1 MKLYTLGYQSLS
13 ERLYLQ
19 TLVNAGVGIVID
31 VRENAWSQRPD
42 FIKSNLRSALA
53 TRNIDYNHLKTAG
66 NPSSNRKNARSAS
79 DCLRRYRQH
88 LRAHAECLVELLALI
103 READNRG
110 RPACLTCYE
119 RDSKNCH
126 RSILIEELRTIA
138 PALTTYHLQPTLQV
152 PTKTL
157 KPFRS
162 LMSDAFLS
170 PALLPFT

>member
-42 FIKSNLRSALA
+42 FIKTNLRRALA
-53 TRNIDYNHLKTAG
+53 TLNIDYNHLKAAG
-66 NPSSNRKNARSAS
+66 NPSSNRKNARSA
-79 DCLRRYRQH
+79 D
-88 LRAHAECLVELLALI
+88 CLVELLALI
-103 READNRG
+103 READSRG

-119 RDSKNCH
+119 RDSANCH

-138 PALTTYHLQPTLQV
+138 PALIAYHLQPTLQV

-162 LMSDAFLS
+162 LISDAFLS

>member
-13 ERLYLQ
+13 GQLYLQ

-42 FIKSNLRSALA
+42 FIKSNLRRALA
-53 TRNIDYNHLKTAG
+53 TVHIDYNHLKAAG
-66 NPSSNRKNARSAS
+66 NPSSNRKNARSAR

-88 LRAHAECLVELLALI
+88 LRAHADCLVELLALV
-103 READNRG
+103 READNRR

-119 RDSKNCH
+119 RDSANCH

-138 PALTTYHLQPTLQV
+138 PALNPYHLQPTLYV
-152 PTKTL
+152 PPKTF
-157 KPFRS
+157 KPVRS
-162 LMSDAFLS
+162 LLSDAFLS
-170 PALLPFT
+170 PAFLPFT